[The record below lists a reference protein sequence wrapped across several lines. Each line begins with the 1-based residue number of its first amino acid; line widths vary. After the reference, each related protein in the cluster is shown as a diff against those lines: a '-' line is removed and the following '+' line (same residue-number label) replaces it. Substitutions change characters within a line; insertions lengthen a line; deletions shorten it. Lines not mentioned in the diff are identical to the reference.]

1 LLEHCVQGQGHPG
14 CRVHA
19 SGAPA
24 RSTVACARTG
34 QQPGDP
40 PPHPGGC
47 ALVPATRPRS
57 TVHACMHACAA
68 VCSSGPLEKRRPM
81 LSPRFREDASCA
93 PFAAGTPAR
102 ARGRRRSETVG
113 VDVGGGCRTPRDKGI
128 IAELVPGP
136 ERG

>member
-47 ALVPATRPRS
+47 ALVHATRTRS
-57 TVHACMHACAA
+57 TVHACTHACAVQLA
-68 VCSSGPLEKRRPM
+68 AKEEAHAFARLPKGCKLCALCSRKHWGRT
-81 LSPRFREDASCA
+81 C
-93 PFAAGTPAR
+93 G
-102 ARGRRRSETVG
+102 RGGRK
-113 VDVGGGCRTPRDKGI
+113 KGM
-128 IAELVPGP
+128 
-136 ERG
+136 RN